1 MQNKLDLEALRQM
14 QRLGLEAKISMS
26 VLRIREWIDEYGSDG
41 VYISFSG
48 GKDSTVL
55 LHLIRTQF
63 PYYDIPAVFIDTG
76 LEYPEIKEFVKTVE
90 NVTVVRPEMSFR
102 QVIKKY
108 GYPFFSKTIAHNV
121 SVARRNPNGNVKKIF
136 LTRIKRV
143 LMQCTNGLLCL
154 TKTRRLYRKSVAML

>member
-1 MQNKLDLEALRQM
+1 MQNKLDVEALRQM

-41 VYISFSG
+41 VYVSFSG
-48 GKDSTVL
+48 GKDSTAL

-76 LEYPEIKEFVKTVE
+76 LEYPEIKEFVKTVD
-90 NVTVVRPEMSFR
+90 NVTVVRPEMNFR

-136 LTRIKRV
+136 SIRIKRA
-143 LMQCTNGLLCL
+143 LTLCSNGVSCL
-154 TKTRRLYRKSVAML
+154 KKKPPTFRKNVVTL